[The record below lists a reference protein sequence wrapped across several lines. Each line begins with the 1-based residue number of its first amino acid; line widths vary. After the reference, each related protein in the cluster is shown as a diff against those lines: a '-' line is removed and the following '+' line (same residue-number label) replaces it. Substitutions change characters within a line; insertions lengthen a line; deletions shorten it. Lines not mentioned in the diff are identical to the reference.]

1 MAPTRPRSP
10 EWMCLFLSLLF
21 VALLLVPLAHRLLGL
36 NGSEY
41 ATKSEAAPPLTDPK
55 LLLQPEYY
63 QAWNHLADTCL
74 AAGQPLVQVKQWLDY
89 HLFAMSD
96 APGVYIG
103 REGWRFDRGSIDTY
117 RKNGCNRR
125 MRMRQLIEELEAA
138 ARIAEISGRRF
149 IFSVAPDKA
158 TIYPEYV
165 GAVPRDRTCTQSL
178 YDLLLT
184 ENERHPIKGFV
195 RLDRAMRNAKRNPGL
210 LYDPSGS
217 YWNPRGAGV
226 AAQVLL
232 QGLVPPAALH
242 GVPPDADWIRT
253 VALHVPSTSQDALPT
268 GQAAP
273 KAHPSAA
280 VIYGGPVLTH
290 LLPYLQPRYK
300 RIDLVAGRT
309 VPSVDHHEE
318 QAAYDTILIVVTE
331 SQLADLQLN
340 TDAFCRMLTIES
352 AATSRSQVPLQALS
366 PEKHISLQ
374 LEAEHLL
381 IKSTGPD
388 AFFSLPLLSGSD
400 TRSLRVLALDLK
412 APHADTLSW
421 GPTDQSGPGGT
432 ILLGAGPG
440 RIYLPMPEG
449 PAVQLHINAG
459 RAGGIFVLEN
469 ATELTF
475 GESDKHEPEKEHLP
489 AAAPQPEAT
498 AQQSETSTPRPEAAA
513 PVADITGSDQPAPS
527 ETPPPV
533 AVAPSI
539 TLNDFEAGRIF
550 QRRGTACDITVSG
563 TYQGE
568 PRSIEACVSRFDTQK
583 VVIPWTVV
591 DRSPNN
597 GIFMGVI
604 ASVPQGGWYRL
615 SVRFHHHHKISAE
628 GSTPWAVGLLAACIG
643 QSNMK
648 EWFFSGEERQG
659 LDRIS
664 IYRNGAW
671 QQPAALG
678 CGAAAFAQRLVQH
691 LDIPVGLL
699 DYAVN
704 GSGLRREADWG
715 SGYWA
720 DRSQGSIYNQFIQ
733 GAAATG
739 GALEY
744 VIWMQGEA
752 DAARKTISESQYAK
766 TLETFITRQVRHDIV
781 NGSQLTNLPFLIVGM
796 PRRPIGPDQSH
807 QAIRNA
813 LTAATQQVDD
823 CYLAAVSL
831 DLQNHGHQHLTP
843 EAYTALGRRTAQTV
857 LYLLG
862 QARYHRGPTAIRAGR
877 VTDRIIDVD
886 LVHRGGNDITPETG
900 MTGFQVIDQQDNVV
914 AIDQVQRSTP
924 STIRILLG
932 RPVPGPLRV
941 RYLYGGMPDNRH
953 AVHDN
958 SPLKLP
964 LEPFDLGVE

>member
-1 MAPTRPRSP
+1 MAPAPAKSSQSIR
-10 EWMCLFLSLLF
+10 LLLSLLF
-21 VALLLVPLAHRLLGL
+21 VAVLLVPLAGRLLDL
-36 NGSEY
+36 ETSES
-41 ATKSEAAPPLTDPK
+41 ATKSEAVPPLTDLR

-63 QAWNHLADTCL
+63 QAWNHLANSCL
-74 AAGQPLVQVKQWLDY
+74 AAGQPLMQAKEWLDY

-103 REGWRFDRGSIDTY
+103 RKGWRFDRGSIDTY

-165 GAVPRDRTCTQSL
+165 GAVPRNRTCTQSL
-178 YDLLLT
+178 YDLLLA
-184 ENERHPIKGFV
+184 ENKRRPISGFV
-195 RLDRAMRNAKRNPGL
+195 RLDRAMREAKRNPGL
-210 LYDPSGS
+210 LYDPSET
-217 YWNPRGAGV
+217 YWNPKGADA
-226 AAQVLL
+226 AAQALL
-232 QGLVPPAALH
+232 KSLFPSAA
-242 GVPPDADWIRT
+242 PDAGLTGT
-253 VALHVPSTSQDALPT
+253 VTLQAPSTSQDARPA
-268 GQAAP
+268 GAFGRMG
-273 KAHPSAA
+273 HPSAA
-280 VIYGGPVLTH
+280 VIYGGPVVTH
-290 LLPYLQPRYK
+290 LLPYLQPHYK
-300 RIDLVAGRT
+300 RIDLVAGRS
-309 VPSVDHHEE
+309 VPSVDHHEAL
-318 QAAYDTILIVVTE
+318 AACDTILIVVPE

-340 TDAFCRMLTIES
+340 TDALCRMLAIES
-352 AATSRSQVPLQALS
+352 TATSRTRIPLQGLA

-381 IKSTGPD
+381 IKSMGPD
-388 AFFSLPLLSGSD
+388 AFFNLPLLPGSD

-412 APHADTLSW
+412 APHTDTLSW

-432 ILLGAGPG
+432 ISLGAGPG
-440 RIYLPMPEG
+440 RVYLPMPQG

-475 GESDKHEPEKEHLP
+475 GESDKHESEQKQPP
-489 AAAPQPEAT
+489 AAAPQPE
-498 AQQSETSTPRPEAAA
+498 TSTPRPETPA
-513 PVADITGSDQPAPS
+513 PVAHVTGSDQPAPS

-533 AVAPSI
+533 EVAPAI

-563 TYQGE
+563 TYMGQ
-568 PRSIEACVSRFDTQK
+568 PQSIEACVSRFDTQQ

-604 ASVPQGGWYRL
+604 AGVPQGGWYRL

-752 DAARKTISESQYAK
+752 DAARKTISESQYAN

-781 NGSQLTNLPFLIVGM
+781 NGSQLANLPFLIVGM
-796 PRRPIGPDQSH
+796 PRRPIGPDHSH

-813 LTAATQQVDD
+813 LTAAAQQVDD

-843 EAYTALGRRTAQTV
+843 EAYTTLGQRTAQTV

-862 QARYHRGPTAIRAGR
+862 QARYHRGPTAVRAGR

-886 LVHRGGNDITPETG
+886 LVHRGGNDIAPETG
-900 MTGFQVIDQQDNVV
+900 MTGFQVIDLQDSAVP
-914 AIDQVQRSTP
+914 IDQVQRSTP

-932 RPVPGPLRV
+932 RPAPGPLRV